1 MTTTD
6 VAAVVL
12 VVPVHNEAELLDRC
26 LTALGAAVATAA
38 RRGIRCVV
46 RIVLDDCTD
55 GSALIAAAH
64 PFPTTVISAARVGEA
79 RARGVEAAL
88 HELRRIPRRR
98 VWIANTDADSVVPP
112 NWIVAQCDL
121 AATGADVYI
130 GTVRPDFADLSQHHQ
145 RHWLRTHRPGAPN
158 GHIHGASLGIRAD
171 IYAAAGGFEA
181 VEEHEDVELVQRCRQ
196 LGANLH
202 ASASAEVL
210 TSGRFTGRTPG
221 GYADYLRSQSEAL
234 DTRS

>member
-1 MTTTD
+1 M
-6 VAAVVL
+6 

-38 RRGIRCVV
+38 GRGIRCVV

-64 PFPTTVISAARVGEA
+64 PFPTMAVSAARVGDA
-79 RARGVEAAL
+79 RARGVEAAMR
-88 HELRRIPRRR
+88 ELRRIPRQR
-98 VWIANTDADSVVPP
+98 VWIANTDADSAVPP

-121 AATGADVYI
+121 AAAGADVFI
-130 GTVRPDFADLSQHHQ
+130 GTVRPDFADLSPRHQ
-145 RHWLRTHRPGAPN
+145 RHWLRTHSAGAPN
-158 GHIHGASLGIRAD
+158 GHVHGASLGIRAD
-171 IYAAAGGFEA
+171 VYAAAGGFEA
-181 VEEHEDVELVQRCRQ
+181 VEEHEDVELVQRCRL

-210 TSGRFTGRTPG
+210 TSGRFIGRTPG
-221 GYADYLRSQSEAL
+221 GYAGYLRAQAEIL
-234 DTRS
+234 R